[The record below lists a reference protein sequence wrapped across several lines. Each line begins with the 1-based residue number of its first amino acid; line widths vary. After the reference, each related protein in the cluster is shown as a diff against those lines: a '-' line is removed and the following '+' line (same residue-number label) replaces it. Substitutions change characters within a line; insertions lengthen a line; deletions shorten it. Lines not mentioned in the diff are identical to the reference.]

1 MTSSGALVEK
11 SVTSGYKRCSH
22 TVSSEVYESLANLSA
37 LSNDQKLSEAHE
49 QANLEVN
56 GRGPFRN
63 RFNEIQKVINIFI
76 KPISERPAREGLCVS

>member
-1 MTSSGALVEK
+1 MTSSGAVAEK

-37 LSNDQKLSEAHE
+37 VSNDQKLSVAHE

-56 GRGPFRN
+56 GRGAIP
-63 RFNEIQKVINIFI
+63 K
-76 KPISERPAREGLCVS
+76 